1 MAAPALLTTIPLQIM
16 KHLLAFLVLALAMV
30 SAVLAIRPILPP
42 NPNFQKPANGGNKL
56 GYPWHFPRPG

>member
-1 MAAPALLTTIPLQIM
+1 M

-42 NPNFQKPANGGNKL
+42 PNPNNQPTNGGNKL
-56 GYPWHFPRPG
+56 GYPWLFPLPG